1 MYVTLSHP
9 NPIKTY
15 NFIAIVIT
23 LCLLSGCADKVETHE
38 QTPELS
44 STAIGDGLREAESLF
59 ANRSDIENLRKAVK
73 ALGRIRNPDHRNF
86 EVEWKF
92 AKYSYF
98 LGKVETDETKAT
110 EIFEKGR
117 DAGRIATRLE
127 PEKPDGHFWFGA
139 NLGELAKMSPLTVG
153 LKSVDDLRGAMDKV
167 IAISPEYQGASSF
180 DALGQLEMATRNFK
194 GGTAD
199 RAVEYYQKGLSLSPD
214 NANLHVHL
222 AEAYLALKRDA
233 DARREIDT
241 LLAMKPNPE
250 YATEHEQAVQKA
262 KVLLSKNF

>member
-1 MYVTLSHP
+1 MYLTLSHP
-9 NPIKTY
+9 NLIKTY

-23 LCLLSGCADKVETHE
+23 LCLLAGCATEVTTHE
-38 QTPELS
+38 KSPDVS
-44 STAIGDGLREAESLF
+44 STAIGDGLREAELLF
-59 ANRSDIENLRKAVK
+59 DRRSDPENLRNAVK
-73 ALGRIRNPDHRNF
+73 TLGRVRNPDNRNF

-92 AKYSYF
+92 SKYSYF
-98 LGKVETDETKAT
+98 LGKVETDQTKAA

-153 LKSVDDLRGAMDKV
+153 LKSVDDIRGAMDKV
-167 IAISPEYQGASSF
+167 IATAPEYQGASAF
-180 DALGQLEMATRNFK
+180 DALGQLEMATRSFK
-194 GGTAD
+194 GGTAQ
-199 RAVEYYQKGLSLSPD
+199 RAVEYYQNGLSLSPD

-222 AEAYLALKRDA
+222 AEAYLALKRDK
-233 DARREIDT
+233 DARKEIDT
-241 LLAMKPNPE
+241 LLTMKPNPD

-262 KVLLSKNF
+262 KDLLAKNF